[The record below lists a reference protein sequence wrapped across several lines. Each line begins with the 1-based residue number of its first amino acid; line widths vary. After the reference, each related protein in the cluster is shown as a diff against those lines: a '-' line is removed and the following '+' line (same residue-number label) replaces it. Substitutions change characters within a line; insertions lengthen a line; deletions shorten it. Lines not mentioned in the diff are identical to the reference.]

1 MGLYTLQLVVG
12 AGLALT
18 AGNLIRLL
26 VNAQILNGIITPMLL
41 ALILVMTNRRSLLG
55 DAANGSALR
64 LLATAVV
71 LLCGATAVVAVVAE
85 VAPSL
90 I

>member
-1 MGLYTLQLVVG
+1 
-12 AGLALT
+12 
-18 AGNLIRLL
+18 
-26 VNAQILNGIITPMLL
+26 
-41 ALILVMTNRRSLLG
+41 MTNRRSLLG

-71 LLCGATAVVAVVAE
+71 LLCGATAAFAVVAE
-85 VAPSL
+85 LAPSL